1 WHSELHLLCF
11 FRTTQQV
18 REPCKHALPCEFAS
32 DPLDVYFF
40 LPDPKFGCQPA
51 AAPFWLGAAAI
62 ALIFSFFGFLP
73 SITLLCALSHDILPS
88 LKVPRV
94 PHLWRQYPFYR
105 AARGQAVC
113 ERLVVQSLTGLLT

>member
-62 ALIFSFFGFLP
+62 VLTFSFFGFLDSRLP
-73 SITLLCALSHDILPS
+73 FCSPLAMPLSLGWVTGYHIRWQL
-88 LKVPRV
+88 
-94 PHLWRQYPFYR
+94 
-105 AARGQAVC
+105 AVFC
-113 ERLVVQSLTGLLT
+113 QSLTGLLT